1 MVTALDGY
9 PFDRMTERYE
19 FAADVGANWKIF
31 LDAFQEYYHVP
42 ALHPQQVPAA
52 VRKPDAAFEC
62 AHFQLDGP
70 HRVTSSGG
78 ARRWTLAPEYM
89 YPIEV
94 ALRSGLLGPWAVPDV
109 GDTPGVNPG
118 GVDPWGIDN
127 FQIFP
132 NLEIL
137 IYRGWYLAYRYW
149 PTSHNTHRF
158 EGMLYFP
165 PATTV
170 RERVEHEVAAVVF
183 KEFALQDAGTL
194 KGTQQALDSGRL
206 REFPIG
212 DQEILVRHFHE
223 TVSDWVEEHQR
234 ERERVS
240 VGVTR

>member
-1 MVTALDGY
+1 
-9 PFDRMTERYE
+9 
-19 FAADVGANWKIF
+19 
-31 LDAFQEYYHVP
+31 
-42 ALHPQQVPAA
+42 
-52 VRKPDAAFEC
+52 
-62 AHFQLDGP
+62 
-70 HRVTSSGG
+70 
-78 ARRWTLAPEYM
+78 M

-223 TVSDWVEEHQR
+223 TVSDWVEEHRR